1 MLTKLRQYTM
11 ALLVLVAAAAGYQA
25 VVTPWLEP
33 PKVESIGLGGDSVL
47 EIDASILSLFPDD
60 AWQRGVCKQL
70 QTADGMLLF
79 QSWEQVENDQ
89 WRLWPVT
96 VIVGRGLSSGESTQP
111 ILLEAAQ
118 GAEIKFTESLDVMSG
133 GAPPIQRGRLIGDVR
148 MYRQS
153 DGSDQGALELITSNV
168 GIDSQKIWT
177 TESVEMTLGT
187 TRLVGRD
194 LTFHLDGPSQPGDS
208 GGGATTVLD
217 RMELIYLDELVMPLE
232 GGSIWGQGN
241 HEGGEKQVGAAMVSL
256 TCGGRVEY
264 DFALDYLSLRDSV
277 SLVHHVEG
285 KLTDRFDC
293 ETIEIALNDP
303 MNDSLERKSPL
314 DWIVGVVAEGDPVV
328 AKLPTFDA
336 DLAAE
341 QISLNVSDGVI
352 EASGSKGVQLRRGAV
367 TARIAKLHYRFD
379 AQRPDQ
385 IGVIDAPGAG
395 IVQVDDPSLPVR
407 RAQWRQGLRVVP
419 KKIESQSVGSNAS
432 VAGSTGVESSDDGS
446 VAAVDANTKAGNTTD
461 SDINLAGESVRS
473 RGSREIEFWVEG
485 DILASMAD
493 GGDFR
498 ADMIAGVLRESSN
511 DQQQPHYIPDR
522 FEITGAVNLNTQV
535 LAAEAERVLLFFVEQ
550 PEESDSDPAS
560 GSSSEASIRQW
571 VVQPKADDGKV
582 APVARSRP
590 TIRGESIRAQLL
602 LAGSEIEAKRLSVMG
617 DVEVLH
623 EIKTGTQML
632 PTRLTGDHLQLI
644 DGGGEDVL
652 QLTSA
657 DGVPARLELGDG
669 FFVGPQI
676 QIRPRDNLIWMN
688 DAGEFQLP
696 RAALPLG
703 GTEEGE
709 AGFRWGKTPYCRWN
723 GEMIFD
729 GRTAVLSDGV
739 ELDATLIRGAE
750 VWELELSGDRLQAEL
765 TEAVDVENVKAMRQA
780 SVSTITLMQSEQRPV
795 FIQAVHRGL
804 DGVMEAR
811 HLLNAQML
819 TLKPSDSGTL
829 KADGPGWYR
838 GWVVPKADQPL
849 LASGGNR
856 VGLDSDPNDRPITGA
871 HLVFYDQMFGSFDRQ
886 ELEFSRGVR
895 VGVRPVE
902 SWESLFDAQKMDAI
916 SIGESTL
923 DCDQLRFNLE
933 PRGQV
938 QSRIAGVSAR
948 WEMTASQGVVFRS
961 RNERGLV
968 EGTAVRAAYSSSKDL
983 FTVEGGPSSPAIFRQ
998 TLPDGSPGPEGAVRS
1013 MTIRPGTMKVENAV
1027 IERLNIA
1034 TPNDPANR

>member
-1 MLTKLRQYTM
+1 MM
-11 ALLVLVAAAAGYQA
+11 ALLVLVASAASYQA

-33 PKVESIGLGGDSVL
+33 PEIEPIGLGSDSVL
-47 EIDASILSLFPDD
+47 EIDASVLSLFPED

-96 VIVGRGLSSGESTQP
+96 VIVGRGLTSEESRQP
-111 ILLEAAQ
+111 ILLEAEQ

-153 DGSDQGALELITSNV
+153 DGGRTEALEILTSNV

-177 TESVEMTLGT
+177 TESIEMTLGT
-187 TRLVGRD
+187 IRLVGRD
-194 LTFHLDGPSQPGDS
+194 LTFHLDGPSHPGES
-208 GGGATTVLD
+208 GGGAATVLD

-232 GGSIWGQGN
+232 GGSIWGQQQ
-241 HEGGEKQVGAAMVSL
+241 EGQSQGDAERAMISL

-277 SLVHHVEG
+277 SLVHHVQG

-293 ETIEIALNDP
+293 ESIEIALNDP
-303 MNDSLERKSPL
+303 MNDKLKRETPL

-336 DLAAE
+336 DLAAQ

-352 EASGSKGVQLRRGAV
+352 EASGTKGVQLRRGAV
-367 TARIAKLHYRFD
+367 TARLAKLHYRFD
-379 AQRPDQ
+379 PLEPSA

-395 IVQVDDPSLPVR
+395 IVQVDDPALPIR

-419 KKIESQSVGSNAS
+419 KNIKSPPSDPNAS
-432 VAGSTGVESSDDGS
+432 NVRGSATLSSEDDLVAVMTNSGEASDPEG
-446 VAAVDANTKAGNTTD
+446 KQ
-461 SDINLAGESVRS
+461 AGESEA
-473 RGSREIEFWVEG
+473 GEIELWVEG
-485 DILASMAD
+485 DVLASMAD

-511 DQQQPHYIPDR
+511 AQQQYRFIPDR

-535 LAAEAERVLLFFVEQ
+535 LAAEADRVLLFFVEPPGAAQ
-550 PEESDSDPAS
+550 NDSDAIT
-560 GSSSEASIRQW
+560 SSNSSIRQW

-582 APVARSRP
+582 TPVARSRP

-602 LAGSEIEAKRLSVMG
+602 LSGSKVEAKRLSVMG
-617 DVEVLH
+617 EVEVLH
-623 EIKTGTQML
+623 EIKTGTQMI
-632 PTRLTGDHLQLI
+632 PTKLTGDHLQLI

-709 AGFRWGKTPYCRWN
+709 SGFRWGKTPYCRWN

-729 GRTAVLSDGV
+729 GRTAVLSEGV
-739 ELDATLIRGAE
+739 ELEATLIRGTE

-765 TEAVDVENVKAMRQA
+765 NEVVEVENVRAMRQA
-780 SVSTITLMQSEQRPV
+780 SVSAITLMQSEHRPV

-819 TLKPSDSGTL
+819 TLKPSESGTL

-856 VGLDSDPNDRPITGA
+856 VGVESDPNDRPITGA
-871 HLVFYDQMFGSFDRQ
+871 HLVFYDQMFASFDRQ
-886 ELEFSRGVR
+886 QLDFSRGVR
-895 VGVRPVE
+895 VGVRPVD

-916 SIGESTL
+916 SVGESTL

-933 PRGQV
+933 PQGQV
-938 QSRIAGVSAR
+938 HSRIAGVSAR

-1034 TPNDPANR
+1034 TPNDSSNR